1 MSCDEKD
8 VLSLSDEVGETSDKD
23 MISQFQGEGQLFSNI
38 VGYEDIKKLFYLS
51 LYSKERPV
59 HILLVG
65 PPASAK
71 TLFMLECMKLER
83 SYFTLGSHSTKSGMI
98 EYLFEKRPRYL
109 IIDEIEHMPLKDQTA
124 LLSLMETG
132 IIAETKFQKAR
143 NTQLK
148 TWVFATSNAT
158 ERMLTPL
165 LSRFLVLYFKPYK
178 YGSFKEVT
186 VHLLRHG
193 EGIAEDIAEEVADIV
208 WTKLKSR
215 DIRDCVKI
223 ANLAK
228 TKEDVKWVTRARR
241 VRRARRRWRGLRG
254 ARSPQACNAW
264 SAPLKLR
271 RSRGTSWARLASRSN
286 ARTRL

>member
-1 MSCDEKD
+1 MRTSGGAVNSRVYSNGEKD
-8 VLSLSDEVGETSDKD
+8 LASLNNEVEESVKGNTMSEIQSGCD
-23 MISQFQGEGQLFSNI
+23 LFTNI
-38 VGYEDIKKLFYLS
+38 VGYEDIKKLFHLS
-51 LYSKERPV
+51 LYSRERPV

-109 IIDEIEHMPLKDQTA
+109 VIDEIEHMPLKDQTA

-158 ERMLTPL
+158 DRMLTPL

-178 YGSFKEVT
+178 YGNFKEVT
-186 VHLLRHG
+186 IHLLCHG
-193 EGIAEDIAEEVADIV
+193 EGVAEEIAAEVADVV
-208 WTKLKSR
+208 WTKLKSK

-228 TKEDVKWVTRARR
+228 TKEDVKWVVETMR
-241 VRRARRRWRGLRG
+241 
-254 ARSPQACNAW
+254 NY
-264 SAPLKLR
+264 
-271 RSRGTSWARLASRSN
+271 SRKQKEK
-286 ARTRL
+286 